1 MKTSKLTSACDVF
14 GNAMSALTLNE
25 LTLINYRCFAKI
37 EIDFHKQL
45 TVLVAQNG
53 YGKTSIL
60 DAIAIAF
67 GPYVGAFDEAVGKHF
82 HPNDIRISRV
92 RETSSN
98 EMEYASGGVELM
110 ATGRIPGAA
119 MNSLDLPDTWG
130 RALVSPKK
138 SKTTIKDAK
147 ELIEYGKRMQS
158 AIRSSDT
165 SAILPVLAYY
175 GTGRLWQMEK
185 LTQSKLSKTSRT
197 IGYTNCLE
205 SGSGYKTFA
214 EWFRYWNISASEKRY
229 EALKNH
235 LTPISSEFDDF
246 IDSISRAINICL
258 EPSGWK
264 EISYSASRQELVGHH
279 DDLGELAVSMLSD
292 GIRNMIGMVADI
304 AFRATKLNPALGKL
318 ASEKTP
324 GIVLID
330 EIDMHLHPEWQQVVL
345 SSLIKAF
352 PEMQF
357 IVTTHSPQVLS
368 TVHRDCIRIL
378 GKDSNYN
385 DIAAKPVSESYGE
398 MSSDVLESVMLVS
411 PMPPVPEKVDLERLT
426 ALVDQGLYQE
436 QEAQKLIEKLIDV
449 FGGSHPHIQKLLRS
463 IQRQEQLRT

>member
-1 MKTSKLTSACDVF
+1 
-14 GNAMSALTLNE
+14 MSALSLKK
-25 LTLINYRCFAKI
+25 LKLINYRCFPKI

-53 YGKTSIL
+53 FGKTAIL
-60 DAIAIAF
+60 DAVAIAL

-82 HPNDIRISRV
+82 HPNDIRLSRV
-92 RETSSN
+92 RETASN
-98 EMEYASGGVELM
+98 EMEYASGGVVLE
-110 ATGRIPGAA
+110 ATGCIPGSLL
-119 MNSLDLPDTWG
+119 NSILETDDSDTWK
-130 RALVSPKK
+130 RSLASPKK

-147 ELIEYGKRMQS
+147 ELIEYGKRMQNS
-158 AIRSSDT
+158 IRSSDT
-165 SAILPVLAYY
+165 NSILPVLAYY

-229 EALKNH
+229 EALKNQT
-235 LTPISSEFDDF
+235 TPISSEFDDF
-246 IDSISRAINICL
+246 IESISKAINICL
-258 EPSGWK
+258 KPSGW
-264 EISYSASRQELVGHH
+264 EGLAYSASRQELIGHH
-279 DDLGELAVSMLSD
+279 DEFGELAVSMLSD

-304 AFRATKLNPALGKL
+304 AFRATKLNPALGKS

-345 SSLIKAF
+345 STLTKAF
-352 PEMQF
+352 PKVQF

-368 TVHRDCIRIL
+368 TVHSESIRLL
-378 GKDSNYN
+378 GKDSNGN
-385 DIAAKPVSESYGE
+385 DIAAKPLAESYGE
-398 MSSDVLESVMLVS
+398 MSSDVLESIMQVN
-411 PMPPVPEKVDLERLT
+411 PMPPVPEKIHLDRLT
-426 ALVDQGLYQE
+426 ALVDQGLYDE
-436 QEAQKLIEKLIDV
+436 QETQNLLEKLRGV
-449 FGGSHPHIQKLLRS
+449 FGDSHPHIQKLLRS
-463 IQRQEQLRT
+463 IQRQKALRS